1 MSRRSSRA
9 GEMFRAT
16 LNVRSPHAFQV
27 ARAIGPEAGREMPRT
42 RTEVVHAEGSVTLTM
57 DAEDLSALRAALN
70 SYIRWMSIAEK
81 MSETVGE
88 IDG

>member
-1 MSRRSSRA
+1 
-9 GEMFRAT
+9 MFRAV
-16 LNVRSPHAFQV
+16 LAVSSPYASNVAQ
-27 ARAIGPEAGREMPRT
+27 AIGPEAGREIPRT
-42 RTEVVHAEGSVTLTM
+42 RADVRRSGGSLTLTLEA
-57 DAEDLSALRAALN
+57 DDLSALRAALN

>member
-1 MSRRSSRA
+1 
-9 GEMFRAT
+9 MFRAT
-16 LNVRSPHAFQV
+16 LAVTSPFASNV
-27 ARAIGPEAGREMPRT
+27 ARAIGPEAGREIPRT
-42 RTEVVHAEGSVTLTM
+42 RAMVSASEGSMTLIL
-57 DAEDLSALRAALN
+57 DADDLSALRAALN

>member
-1 MSRRSSRA
+1 
-9 GEMFRAT
+9 MFRAT
-16 LNVRSPHAFQV
+16 LAVRSPFASHV
-27 ARAIGPEAGREMPRT
+27 AQAIGPEAGREIPRT
-42 RTEVVHAEGSVTLTM
+42 RAEVRHSEGSMTLTL
-57 DAEDLSALRAALN
+57 DADDLSALRAALN

>member
-1 MSRRSSRA
+1 MSRRSSKA
-9 GEMFRAT
+9 VDMFRAT
-16 LNVRSPHAFQV
+16 LAVRSPYASQV
-27 ARAIGPEAGREMPRT
+27 AQAIGPEAGREMPRT
-42 RTEVVHAEGSVTLTM
+42 RTDVRQTEGGVTLIM
-57 DAEDLSALRAALN
+57 DADDLSALRAALN

>member
-1 MSRRSSRA
+1 
-9 GEMFRAT
+9 MFRAT
-16 LNVRSPHAFQV
+16 LAVRSPYASNMAQ
-27 ARAIGPEAGREMPRT
+27 AIDPEVGREIPRT
-42 RTEVVHAEGSVTLTM
+42 RAEVRHEVGSMTLTL

-81 MSETVGE
+81 MSETVGD